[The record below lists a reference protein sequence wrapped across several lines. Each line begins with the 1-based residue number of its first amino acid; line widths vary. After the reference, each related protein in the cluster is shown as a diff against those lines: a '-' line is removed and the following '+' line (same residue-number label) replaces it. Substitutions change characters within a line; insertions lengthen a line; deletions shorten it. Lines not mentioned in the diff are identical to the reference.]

1 MTEQALAGGPPP
13 PARGRIR
20 GIRRLF
26 FVEQAKNRRR
36 TAWLFVVLLLLLALM
51 GWAVGVY
58 FESPVFG
65 LGLGMV
71 VAAISWGG
79 AQSWGVAGVLRG
91 AKAGPLTSEDRAR
104 LAPLMEGLRIAAGRA
119 KPVELY
125 VVEDPA
131 PNAFAVSKGDEAAVT
146 VTRGLLERLD
156 KYELEAVL
164 AHELAHVENGDSR
177 LMVLVAAIVGSILM
191 LSELVWRSMFWGGGR
206 RRSRRSGGDGGN
218 VLILV
223 LMLLALVIAPL
234 AAQWVR
240 FAVSRSR
247 EFLAD
252 ATAVKLTR
260 NPDGLIA
267 ALEKIKGDDT
277 ALQVAHLGSAHLWI
291 WNPLR
296 EHKGFWTRMMETHPP
311 MSERINRLRGM

>member
-1 MTEQALAGGPPP
+1 MAGGPGAPS
-13 PARGRIR
+13 RGRVR

-26 FVEQAKNRRR
+26 FEEQAKNRRR

-51 GWAVGVY
+51 GWALGVY
-58 FESPVFG
+58 LNSPV
-65 LGLGMV
+65 LGIGIGIV

-79 AQSWGVAGVLRG
+79 ARSWGMAGVLRG
-91 AKAGPLTSEDRAR
+91 ARAGPLTSADRAR
-104 LAPLMEGLRIAAGRA
+104 LAPLMEGLRLAAGRG

-131 PNAFAVSKGDEAAVT
+131 PNAFAVSKGDEAAIA
-146 VTRGLLERLD
+146 VTRGLLDKLD
-156 KYELEAVL
+156 KYELEGVL

-177 LMVLVAAIVGSILM
+177 LMVLVAAVVGSIML

-206 RRSRRSGGDGGN
+206 RRSRRGGGGGA
-218 VLILV
+218 IMLV
-223 LMLLALVIAPL
+223 LMVLALVVAPL
-234 AAQWVR
+234 AAQWIR

-247 EFLAD
+247 EYLAD

-267 ALEKIKGDDT
+267 ALEKIRGDDT
-277 ALQVAHLGSAHLWI
+277 SLQVAHLGSAHLWI

-296 EHKGFWTRMMETHPP
+296 EHKGFWTKMMETHPP
-311 MSERINRLRGM
+311 MRERINRLRGM